1 MTYALPDSI
10 PFAALALPLA
20 NAEDALARLDERIA
34 KSPVRE
40 GFVSR
45 GHFADAGAALRLEG
59 ELVNLEDLIL
69 HDAGMDIRAPSH
81 ELTRAHTILRA
92 RRRIAEAKPNWAPSE
107 AGIASLRGR
116 GPGRGGELEHQPDHE
131 ELWEPVDDS
140 ASSLDEPLAAEL
152 ALLDQALARTHRA
165 LATRDKTRDP
175 LVYDPGFDEDLRMAE
190 WRRIEEETRTLPA
203 LLAAGFLWDAWNE
216 IEPLEHLA
224 WLGPLLVAATLR
236 ARNKTRHHLPHL
248 AAALHLISPRERR
261 SADATLRLAA
271 FLKAMAAMA
280 EAGAKDHDRW
290 LTARRLLE
298 RKLEGKRRNSRM
310 GAAIDLVMARPIV
323 NAALIARALEITPR
337 AAQTLVAELDLRELT
352 GRGRYRAWGIL

>member
-1 MTYALPDSI
+1 MTYILPN
-10 PFAALALPLA
+10 PLA
-20 NAEDALARLDERIA
+20 WDAIATPLAHAEDALARLDERMA

-59 ELVNLEDLIL
+59 ELVSLEDLVL
-69 HDAGMDIRAPSH
+69 HDAGMDRRAPSH

-92 RRRIAEAKPNWAPSE
+92 RRRIAEAKPGWALSE
-107 AGIASLRGR
+107 AGLLSLRGQAA
-116 GPGRGGELEHQPDHE
+116 RGGGSDQADHE
-131 ELWEPVDDS
+131 ELWEPVDDPP
-140 ASSLDEPLAAEL
+140 LDEPLAAEL
-152 ALLDQALARTHRA
+152 AALDQALLRTNLA

-175 LVYDPGFDEDLRMAE
+175 LVYDPGFDEDLRIAG

-203 LLAAGFLWDAWNE
+203 LLAAALLWEAWVV

-236 ARNKTRHHLPHL
+236 ARSKTRHHLPQL
-248 AAALHLISPRERR
+248 AAALHLVPPPKRR
-261 SADATLRLAA
+261 SPDAPTRLAA
-271 FLKAMAAMA
+271 FLEAVAAMA
-280 EAGAKDHDRW
+280 QACAKDHDRW

-298 RKLEGKRRNSRM
+298 RKLEGRRRNSRM
-310 GAAIDLVMARPIV
+310 GTLIELVIARPIV
-323 NAALIARALEITPR
+323 NAALIARELEITPR
-337 AAQTLVAELDLRELT
+337 AAQTLVGQLGLRELT